1 MKSPMRSAQG
11 AAMRKT
17 STYARKHASR
27 AKKAIA
33 AIKPAHSVE
42 AQLAR
47 FEPFKTNTV
56 YIASN
61 FLLQVEM
68 ALDGLLARTIASDDV
83 STVDVIAQAIDVSK
97 IRLLEISG
105 DKTDAMRTLHIASN
119 AILRTR
125 DRWHRTGQWGLD
137 GPAIQELRDAIVI
150 YRDILME
157 SSPMQMHMA
166 DEKRRKWIQMSKQGK
181 VITVQRLAEV

>member
-1 MKSPMRSAQG
+1 MKKTPLYT
-11 AAMRKT
+11 RKRL
-17 STYARKHASR
+17 ARVNK
-27 AKKAIA
+27 AKAG
-33 AIKPAHSVE
+33 IKPAHSVE

-61 FLLQVEM
+61 FMLQVEM
-68 ALDGLLARTIASDDV
+68 ALDGLLARTIASDDI

-97 IRLLEISG
+97 IRLLEITG
-105 DKTDAMRTLHIASN
+105 NKTDAMRTLHIASN

-137 GPAIQELRDAIVI
+137 GPAIQELRDAIAI
-150 YRDILME
+150 YREILME

-166 DEKRRKWIQMSKQGK
+166 DDKRRKWIQMSKQGK
-181 VITVQRLAEV
+181 VVTARRVGFET